1 MLFSIKSIFVEII
14 LKNKLK
20 KKLKEIAS
28 IRSGVFLKP
37 RASGQ
42 ILYLQAKD
50 FDEDGVLSNEV
61 FPTLESFEVSEKHLL
76 KKGEVLFSAKGYKN
90 FAAVYD
96 NSEFPAVAS
105 TSFLV
110 ISLSVDYIEP
120 RFLAW
125 WLNSPV
131 VQEFLKGIAKGTS
144 IPSITK
150 TQLQELEVTI
160 FPQDVQDALVRLA
173 ELRKKEKMILADIER
188 LNDYKLDLSLIK
200 IIQRYE

>member
-1 MLFSIKSIFVEII
+1 MKKRLGEIS
-14 LKNKLK
+14 
-20 KKLKEIAS
+20 E

-37 RASGQ
+37 HAEGD

-50 FDEDGVLSNEV
+50 FDQEGNLLQGLFPGLKWKDVSN
-61 FPTLESFEVSEKHLL
+61 KHLL
-76 KKGEVLFSAKGYKN
+76 KYGDLVFASKGWKN

-96 NSEFPAVAS
+96 NSQFPAVAS

-120 RFLAW
+120 KFLAW
-125 WLNSPV
+125 WLNSSEV
-131 VQEFLKGIAKGTS
+131 HGFLKGIAKGTS

-150 TQLQELEVTI
+150 AQLEQLEIPI
-160 FPQDVQDALVRLA
+160 FPFDVQETLVRLA
-173 ELRKKEKMILADIER
+173 ELRKKEKTILADIER